1 MNGVNDAVMAA
12 AAGTKRE
19 SDGDLGPAKFQTPR
33 SDAPSHAG
41 SLLARIPQAP
51 PMPNTNTPQLVD
63 ASKLESMF
71 EKFTEKIST
80 DVKSLATMFDLHV
93 QAMAVV
99 HKDHDERLTA
109 HNKQLSDTTERV
121 NNIDS
126 KLEGVQKEIDE
137 MRKSLANPG
146 SSSRGTS
153 APPAGSRK
161 VDLSNL
167 TAFEHNQEQIE
178 AIKTKLEIVF
188 NSHPFDRA
196 NADES
201 IKNLMSKSGY
211 QGSGIFSVLKADPIK
226 QGANQTGTRV
236 VVDFHSIEER
246 DLMRNSLRKRDGNQW
261 SSTIPTVEAYTLD
274 PEFIINR
281 NKPMLSTRTLL
292 ASKLGVKKTEI
303 KFDKQGR
310 KLILMRTVLATD
322 GAVVAAN
329 GAVLAQQ
336 SLATW
341 RVRIL
346 GEED

>member
-1 MNGVNDAVMAA
+1 
-12 AAGTKRE
+12 
-19 SDGDLGPAKFQTPR
+19 
-33 SDAPSHAG
+33 
-41 SLLARIPQAP
+41 
-51 PMPNTNTPQLVD
+51 MPNTNTPQLVD

-71 EKFTEKIST
+71 EKFEKNLTEKISS
-80 DVKSLATMFDLHV
+80 DVKSLATKFDLHV

-99 HKDHDERLTA
+99 HKDHDERLSA
-109 HNKQLSDTTERV
+109 TTERV
-121 NNIDS
+121 NKIDS
-126 KLEGVQKEIDE
+126 KLEDVQKEIDE

-261 SSTIPTVEAYTLD
+261 SSTVPTVEAYTLD
-274 PEFIINR
+274 PAFIINR

-310 KLILMRTVLATD
+310 KLILMCTVLAADGTTVVAASGTVLAT
-322 GAVVAAN
+322 
-329 GAVLAQQ
+329 Q

-346 GEED
+346 GEDD

>member
-41 SLLARIPQAP
+41 SLLFPQAP

-71 EKFTEKIST
+71 EKFTEKISKKFT
-80 DVKSLATMFDLHV
+80 EKFDLHV

-99 HKDHDERLTA
+99 HKDHDERLTD
-109 HNKQLSDTTERV
+109 HGKQLSATTERV
-121 NNIDS
+121 NKIDS
-126 KLEGVQKEIDE
+126 KLEDVQKEIDE

-261 SSTIPTVEAYTLD
+261 SSTVPTVEAYTLD
-274 PEFIINR
+274 PAFIINR

-310 KLILMRTVLATD
+310 KLILMRTVLAAD
-322 GAVVAAN
+322 GSTVVAAS
-329 GAVLAQQ
+329 GTVLATQ

-346 GEED
+346 GEDD

>member
-33 SDAPSHAG
+33 SDAPSNAG
-41 SLLARIPQAP
+41 SLLFPQAP

-80 DVKSLATMFDLHV
+80 DVKSLATKFDLHV

-99 HKDHDERLTA
+99 HKDHDERLTD
-109 HNKQLSDTTERV
+109 HGKQLSATTERV

-167 TAFEHNQEQIE
+167 SAFEHNQAQID

-188 NSHPFDRA
+188 NSHTFDRA

-261 SSTIPTVEAYTLD
+261 SSTVPTVEAYTLD
-274 PEFIINR
+274 PAFIINR

-310 KLILMRTVLATD
+310 KLILMRTVLAAD
-322 GAVVAAN
+322 GTTVVAAN
-329 GAVLAQQ
+329 GAVLAKQ

-346 GEED
+346 GEDD

>member
-1 MNGVNDAVMAA
+1 MNGDAVMAA
-12 AAGTKRE
+12 AQGTKRV
-19 SDGDLGPAKFQTPR
+19 SDGELGPAQFQTPR
-33 SDAPSHAG
+33 SEGPTHAG
-41 SLLARIPQAP
+41 SLLFPQAP

-80 DVKSLATMFDLHV
+80 DVKSLATKFDLHV

-99 HKDHDERLTA
+99 HKDHDERLTD
-109 HNKQLSDTTERV
+109 HGKQLSATTERV
-121 NNIDS
+121 NKIDS
-126 KLEGVQKEIDE
+126 KLEDVQKEIDE

-167 TAFEHNQEQIE
+167 SAFEHNQAQID

-226 QGANQTGTRV
+226 QGASQTGTRV

-261 SSTIPTVEAYTLD
+261 SSTVPTVEAYTLD
-274 PEFIINR
+274 PAFIINR

>member
-1 MNGVNDAVMAA
+1 
-12 AAGTKRE
+12 
-19 SDGDLGPAKFQTPR
+19 
-33 SDAPSHAG
+33 
-41 SLLARIPQAP
+41 
-51 PMPNTNTPQLVD
+51 MPNTNTPQLVD

-80 DVKSLATMFDLHV
+80 DVKSLATKFDLHV

-99 HKDHDERLTA
+99 HEDHDERLTD
-109 HNKQLSDTTERV
+109 HGKQLSDTAERV

-211 QGSGIFSVLKADPIK
+211 AGSGIFTVLKVDPIK

-261 SSTIPTVEAYTLD
+261 SSTVPTVEAYTLD
-274 PEFIINR
+274 PAFIINR

-310 KLILMRTVLATD
+310 KLILMCTVLAAD
-322 GAVVAAN
+322 GTTVVAAN
-329 GAVLAQQ
+329 GAVLAKQ

-346 GEED
+346 DEDD

>member
-1 MNGVNDAVMAA
+1 
-12 AAGTKRE
+12 
-19 SDGDLGPAKFQTPR
+19 
-33 SDAPSHAG
+33 
-41 SLLARIPQAP
+41 
-51 PMPNTNTPQLVD
+51 
-63 ASKLESMF
+63 
-71 EKFTEKIST
+71 
-80 DVKSLATMFDLHV
+80 
-93 QAMAVV
+93 MAVV
-99 HKDHDERLTA
+99 HEDHDERLTD
-109 HNKQLSDTTERV
+109 HGKQLSDTAERV
-121 NNIDS
+121 TNIDS

-153 APPAGSRK
+153 APPSGSRK

-167 TAFEHNQEQIE
+167 SAFEHNQAQIDG
-178 AIKTKLEIVF
+178 IKTKLEIVF
-188 NSHPFDRA
+188 NSHAFDSA
-196 NADES
+196 NADAS

-211 QGSGIFSVLKADPIK
+211 TGSGIFAVLKVDPIK
-226 QGANQTGTRV
+226 QGAIQKGTRV

-281 NKPMLSTRTLL
+281 NRPMISTRTLL
-292 ASKLGVKKTEI
+292 ASKFGIKKTEI

-310 KLILMRTVLATD
+310 KLILTRTVLAAD
-322 GAVVAAN
+322 GTTVVAEN
-329 GAVLAQQ
+329 GTVLATQ

-346 GEED
+346 GEDD

>member
-1 MNGVNDAVMAA
+1 
-12 AAGTKRE
+12 
-19 SDGDLGPAKFQTPR
+19 
-33 SDAPSHAG
+33 
-41 SLLARIPQAP
+41 
-51 PMPNTNTPQLVD
+51 
-63 ASKLESMF
+63 
-71 EKFTEKIST
+71 
-80 DVKSLATMFDLHV
+80 
-93 QAMAVV
+93 MAVV
-99 HKDHDERLTA
+99 HKDHDERLTD
-109 HNKQLSDTTERV
+109 HGKQLSDTAERV
-121 NNIDS
+121 NNIAS

-137 MRKSLANPG
+137 MPKSPANPG

-153 APPAGSRK
+153 APPSGSRK

-167 TAFEHNQEQIE
+167 SAFEHNQAQID

-188 NSHPFDRA
+188 NFHTFDRA

-261 SSTIPTVEAYTLD
+261 SSTVPTVEAYTLD

-303 KFDKQGR
+303 KFDKHGR
-310 KLILMRTVLATD
+310 KLILMRTVLAAD
-322 GAVVAAN
+322 GTTVVAAN
-329 GAVLAQQ
+329 GTVLATQ

-346 GEED
+346 GEDD

>member
-1 MNGVNDAVMAA
+1 MNGDAVMAA
-12 AAGTKRE
+12 ASGTKRE

-33 SDAPSHAG
+33 SDAPSNAG
-41 SLLARIPQAP
+41 SLLFPQAP

-71 EKFTEKIST
+71 EKFTEKISKKFT
-80 DVKSLATMFDLHV
+80 EKFDLHV

-99 HKDHDERLTA
+99 HKDHDERLTD
-109 HNKQLSDTTERV
+109 HGKQLSATTERV
-121 NNIDS
+121 NKIDS
-126 KLEGVQKEIDE
+126 KLEDVQKEIDE

-246 DLMRNSLRKRDGNQW
+246 DLMRNSLRKRDGIQW
-261 SSTIPTVEAYTLD
+261 SSTVPTVEAYTLD

-281 NKPMLSTRTLL
+281 NRPMISTRTLL
-292 ASKLGVKKTEI
+292 ASKFGIKKTEI

-310 KLILMRTVLATD
+310 KLILMCTVLAAD
-322 GAVVAAN
+322 GTTVVAAN
-329 GAVLAQQ
+329 GTVLATQ

-346 GEED
+346 GEDD

>member
-41 SLLARIPQAP
+41 SLLFPQAA

-80 DVKSLATMFDLHV
+80 DVKSLATKFDLHV

-167 TAFEHNQEQIE
+167 SAFEHNQAQID

-188 NSHPFDRA
+188 NSHTFDRA

-211 QGSGIFSVLKADPIK
+211 AGSGIFTVLKVDPIK

-246 DLMRNSLRKRDGNQW
+246 DLMRNSLRKRDGNQCLRRPPLLRPTRSTRSL
-261 SSTIPTVEAYTLD
+261 SST
-274 PEFIINR
+274 
-281 NKPMLSTRTLL
+281 
-292 ASKLGVKKTEI
+292 
-303 KFDKQGR
+303 
-310 KLILMRTVLATD
+310 AT
-322 GAVVAAN
+322 GP
-329 GAVLAQQ
+329 
-336 SLATW
+336 
-341 RVRIL
+341 
-346 GEED
+346 